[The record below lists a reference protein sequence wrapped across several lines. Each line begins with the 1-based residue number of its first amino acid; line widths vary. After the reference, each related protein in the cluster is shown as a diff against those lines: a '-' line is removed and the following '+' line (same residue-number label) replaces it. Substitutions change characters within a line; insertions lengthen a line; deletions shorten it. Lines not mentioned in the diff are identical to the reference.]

1 MTNNNSLRQGSLG
14 LFTVVFFVV
23 AAASPLTGVIGALP
37 VTFFIGNGVG
47 VPSIFILA
55 GILLLLFSFGFVTMG
70 KYVVNAGA
78 FYAYIV
84 QGIGV
89 RSGLGGLNAALLAY
103 VAIQLAV
110 SAMFGFFTNAFIQ
123 SHWGIQIPWW
133 VYSILMQCVVVV
145 LGILKVEI
153 GGKVLAT
160 LLLLEIGVVL
170 LLDFVSVNQASSY
183 SFQSFAPSVFL
194 SGNIGISLVFAICS
208 FIGFEATAIYSEEC
222 KDPEKTVAR
231 ATFIAVCLITVFYA
245 ITSWSLIQ
253 YVGESKLVEV
263 AAADPGM
270 MIYNIAQKSLGPWSI
285 ELMSLLLI
293 TSLFA
298 ATQAFHNSLAR
309 YLFTMSRDGL
319 IWSKMSHIHT
329 NNNTPYIASIMQG
342 LFIMIILAITGWKN
356 LDPMV
361 DVFAWGSVIASMAI
375 LILQIGVSIAVI
387 VFFRKNKNLKVSRWN
402 KSIAPFLALIG
413 MSTVLVLV
421 MQNIKTL
428 SGSDSPVIQ
437 MVPWLVF
444 GVVILGIIWA
454 QLIQMMQ
461 PEKFKQLKKFIEYI

>member
-1 MTNNNSLRQGSLG
+1 MTNNNALKQGSLG

-55 GILLLLFSFGFVTMG
+55 GILLLLFSFGFVTMA

-89 RSGLGGLNAALLAY
+89 RCGLGGLNAALLAY
-103 VAIQLAV
+103 IAIQLAV
-110 SAMFGFFTNAFIQ
+110 SAMFGFFTNQFIQ
-123 SHWGIQIPWW
+123 SHWNIEIPWW
-133 VYSILMQCVVVV
+133 IYSILMQMLVVV

-153 GGKVLAT
+153 GGKVLGI
-160 LLLLEIGVVL
+160 LLLLEIGIVL
-170 LLDFVSVNQASSY
+170 LLDFVSVNNAAQY
-183 SFQSFAPSVFL
+183 SFASFAPSVFL

-222 KDPEKTVAR
+222 KDPQKTVAR

-245 ITSWSLIQ
+245 VTSWSLIQ
-253 YVGESKLVEV
+253 YVGQSKLVEV

-270 MIYNIAQKSLGPWSI
+270 MIYNIAQQSLGPWSI

-298 ATQAFHNSLAR
+298 ATQAFHNSLSR

-319 IWSKMSHIHT
+319 IWSKMANTHA
-329 NNNTPYIASIMQG
+329 NNNTPYIASIIQG
-342 LFIMIILAITGWKN
+342 IFIIVILALTGLKN

-361 DVFAWGSVIASMAI
+361 DVFAWGSVIASMSI
-375 LILQIGVSIAVI
+375 LVLQIGVSVAVMI
-387 VFFRKNKNLKVSRWN
+387 FFRKNSHLPVSLWN
-402 KSIAPFLALIG
+402 GTIAPFLALIG
-413 MSTVLVLV
+413 MSCVLVLV
-421 MQNIKTL
+421 VQNIKTL
-428 SGSDSPVIQ
+428 SGSESPVIQ
-437 MVPWLVF
+437 LVPWFVF
-444 GVVILGIIWA
+444 AVVFVGIFWA
-454 QLIQMMQ
+454 QMIQMVQ
-461 PEKFKQLKKFIEYI
+461 PQKFKQLKKLIEYI

>member
-1 MTNNNSLRQGSLG
+1 MTNNNSLKQGSLG

-47 VPSIFILA
+47 VPSVFIMA

-89 RSGLGGLNAALLAY
+89 RCGLGGLNAALLAY

-110 SAMFGFFTNAFIQ
+110 STMFGFFTNEFVQ
-123 SHWGIQIPWW
+123 SQWGIQIPWW
-133 VYSILMQCVVVV
+133 IYAILMQCLVVI

-153 GGKVLAT
+153 GGKVLGI
-160 LLLLEIGVVL
+160 LLLFEIGVVL
-170 LLDFVSVNQASSY
+170 LLDFTILKSTTEFTYN
-183 SFQSFAPSVFL
+183 SFSPDIFL
-194 SGNIGISLVFAICS
+194 GGNLGISLVFAICS

-222 KDPEKTVAR
+222 KNPQTTVAR

-245 ITSWSLIQ
+245 ITSWALIQ
-253 YVGESKLVEV
+253 YVGEGTLVEV

-270 MIYNIAQKSLGPWSI
+270 MVYNIAQSSLGTWSI
-285 ELMSLLLI
+285 QIMSVLLI

-309 YLFTMSRDGL
+309 YLFTMGRDGL
-319 IWSKMSHIHT
+319 IWSKIAQTHAS
-329 NNNTPYIASIMQG
+329 NNTPYVASIIQG
-342 LFIMIILAITGWKN
+342 LFIIAILAFAGIEN

-375 LILQIGVSIAVI
+375 LILQIGVSVAVI
-387 VFFRKNKNLKVSRWN
+387 IFFRKNKQLNASLWSGT
-402 KSIAPFLALIG
+402 IAPFLALVG
-413 MSTVLVLV
+413 MSCVLVLV
-421 MQNIKTL
+421 VQNIKTL
-428 SGSDSPVIQ
+428 SGSESPIIQ
-437 MVPWLVF
+437 LVPWFVF
-444 GVVILGIIWA
+444 GIVFLGIIWA
-454 QLIQMMQ
+454 QIIQIIQ
-461 PEKFKQLKKFIEYI
+461 PEKFKQLKKLIKYL